1 MPQDLDL
8 TEWIAEV
15 QRLQQ
20 QVAELRQPRDQA
32 YNSAANWQRLYDR
45 EAQQRRQDRVA
56 LQTQLAQ
63 TSHSS
68 ALLATPDSP
77 PSPEEQIQAL
87 TVQCQQLRQAFEA
100 ERQAHEKTR
109 LSLTMAL
116 GEALDRWKQQ
126 SP

>member
-20 QVAELRQPRDQA
+20 QMAELRQQRDQA

-45 EAQQRRQDRVA
+45 EAQQRRQETAA

-63 TSHSS
+63 VSHPSPP
-68 ALLATPDSP
+68 LAAPGTL

-87 TVQCQQLRQAFEA
+87 TIQCQQLRQALET
-100 ERQAHEKTR
+100 ERQAHEQTR

-116 GEALDRWKQQ
+116 GEALDQWKQQ
-126 SP
+126 TP

>member
-15 QRLQQ
+15 HRLQQ
-20 QVAELRQPRDQA
+20 QVAELRQQRDQA

-63 TSHSS
+63 TSHPSS
-68 ALLATPDSP
+68 PLVAPGSI
-77 PSPEEQIQAL
+77 PSAEEQIQSL
-87 TVQCQQLRQAFEA
+87 MVQCQQLRQALEA
-100 ERQAHEKTR
+100 ERQAHEQTR

-116 GEALDRWKQQ
+116 GEALDQWKQQ
-126 SP
+126 TP